1 VLLVAGVPAIP
12 DTIVQGV
19 NVLAGYLASAF
30 GLTLAVDLV
39 FAAIILLLLS
49 LTRWIRRK

>member
-1 VLLVAGVPAIP
+1 
-12 DTIVQGV
+12 V

-39 FAAIILLLLS
+39 FIVVILLLLW
-49 LTRWIRRK
+49 LTRWIRGK